1 MKYYESQISM
11 KFDNPIWDHD
21 PELLVMDQILDH
33 NIEIIMLVSSCFPNA
48 HSDDKRTVGCNGM
61 TLEQIVRS
69 ALYKQHKRLT
79 YRDLSD
85 HTVDSYKGRLFMKM
99 KPGQYISHQTLHDNI
114 SKLSSEVL
122 EKIHKAI
129 VQYSINLGVDDGQKI
144 RTDSTV
150 VKTNIH
156 YPNNASLSW
165 DCIHVSS
172 RLLRRVGSLLTD
184 ISFRSYAKSGKK
196 LFFKIVNTK
205 GKQKRLPLFT
215 KLIKRTKACQR
226 QVAQAIEALSYQNF
240 QDEKSEKK
248 RQKLLKELETLQPNI
263 EIVIDVTYRREI
275 LDEQVP
281 VSEKIFSIF
290 EPHTDCIVKGSRD
303 ILFGHKINL
312 TGGKSNLIFD
322 CILRQGNPADS
333 SYYSETLDNLSINFE
348 VIPRDVA
355 TDGGYASTANLLDAK
370 KRGIINIVFNKV
382 RGVLQN
388 STTSKNMETILKKWR
403 SGMEAIISNFKR
415 GLNSSVCTWTGW
427 EGFKRFVL
435 LNLITFNMRVIANW
449 IIAKMN

>member
-1 MKYYESQISM
+1 MKYFESQISM
-11 KFDNPIWDHD
+11 NFDNPIWDHD

-33 NIEIIMLVSSCFPNA
+33 NIEIIVLAKSCFPNA
-48 HSDDKRTVGCNGM
+48 HSDNKSTVGCNGM
-61 TLEQIVRS
+61 TLEQVVRG

-79 YRDLSD
+79 FRELSE

-99 KPGQYISHQTLHDNI
+99 MSGQYFSHQTLHDNI
-114 SKLSSEVL
+114 IKLSSEVL
-122 EKIHKAI
+122 EKIHQAVGKYAI
-129 VQYSINLGVDDGQKI
+129 DLGVDDGKKI

-156 YPNNASLSW
+156 YPSNASLSW

-172 RLLRRVGSLLTD
+172 RLLRGAESLLSG
-184 ISFRSYAKSGKK
+184 IRFRSYIKSGKK

-205 GKQKRLPLFT
+205 GKQKRIPLFT
-215 KLIKRTKACQR
+215 KLIKRTKICQG
-226 QVAQAIEALSYQNF
+226 QVDQAIEALSHQLF
-240 QDEKSEKK
+240 CDEKLEKRRK
-248 RQKLLKELETLQPNI
+248 KLLKQLETLQPNI
-263 EIVIDVTYRREI
+263 ARVIDITYRREI
-275 LDEQVP
+275 LDERVP
-281 VSEKIFSIF
+281 VSEKLFSIF
-290 EPHTDCIVKGSRD
+290 ETHTDCIVKGGRE

-322 CILRQGNPADS
+322 CILKQGNPADT
-333 SYYSETLDNLSINFE
+333 SYYSETLDNLSINFNI
-348 VIPRDVA
+348 VPRDVA
-355 TDGGYASTANLLDAK
+355 TDGGYASSANLLDAK
-370 KRGIINIVFNKV
+370 KRGIVNIVFNKV

-403 SGMEAIISNFKR
+403 SGMEAVISNFKR
-415 GLNSSVCTWTGW
+415 GLNSSVCTWQGW

-435 LNLITFNMRVIANW
+435 LNLITFNLRVIANW